1 MSGDIQHIDLRLPH
15 TANVILSQ
23 IAEFFPTE
31 PENGNKTR
39 TKEYP
44 QSNDVLFYL

>member
-1 MSGDIQHIDLRLPH
+1 MSGDIQHIDLRLPR

-31 PENGNKTR
+31 PTNGNKTR
-39 TKEYP
+39 TKYP
-44 QSNDVLFYL
+44 QSNDMLFYL

>member
-31 PENGNKTR
+31 PENGNKPR

-44 QSNDVLFYL
+44 QSNDMLFYL